1 MPVNAKDIGAED
13 IGLPQVHQANLK
25 DQRVLCRVD
34 FNVPLIGSKVLDDSR
49 VRAALPT
56 ICTILE
62 QQPRNL
68 VLLSHLGRPKGKR
81 SEAYSLAPIAAVL
94 SKYINQEVYF
104 SEDCIGNEV
113 EQGLSHSPHGSV
125 WLLENTRF
133 HEGETNNDEHFAARL
148 ARLGDVFVNDAFG
161 TCHRAHAS
169 NIGLSKV
176 LPSFVGK
183 LVTKEVFYLSNAL
196 LHPRKPY
203 LAILGGAKI
212 SDKITILERLLDR
225 ADRVLIGGG
234 MANTF
239 LAAQGEDLG
248 DSLVE
253 PAAFPLARKLLAES
267 AERMMLPLDAT
278 IAPPEGVAGEI
289 RHIPIGEALPAGWR
303 IMDIGTATVQHFSA
317 EIEQA
322 QTIVWNGPLGVT
334 ENPQF
339 AIGSFALAKSIA
351 AQTSK
356 GATTIIGGGDS
367 AATIQAAG
375 FAERVSHLSTGGG
388 ASLALLAGEPLPA
401 LSVLSQE
408 VTQS

>member
-1 MPVNAKDIGAED
+1 MKVNAVDID
-13 IGLPQVHQANLK
+13 LPQLHQADLQ

-34 FNVPLIGSKVLDDSR
+34 FNVPLIGREVADDSR
-49 VRAALPT
+49 IRAALPT
-56 ICTILE
+56 ISTILE
-62 QQPRNL
+62 QHPRAL

-81 SEAYSLAPIAAVL
+81 SEDLSLAPIAPLL
-94 SKYINQEVYF
+94 SKWINQEVHF
-104 SEDCIGNEV
+104 SEDCIGTEV
-113 EQGLSHSPHGSV
+113 EQAIDQSPHGSV

-133 HEGETNNDEHFAARL
+133 HEGETQNDAPFAAQL

-169 NIGLSKV
+169 NVGLSNL
-176 LPSFVGK
+176 LPAYVGQ
-183 LVTKEVFYLSNAL
+183 LVTKEVFYLSSAL
-196 LHPRKPY
+196 RHPQRPY

-239 LAAQGEDLG
+239 LAAQGQDLG

-253 PAAFPLARKLLAES
+253 PAAFPLARKLLAQ
-267 AERMMLPLDAT
+267 AAGRMWLPLDAT
-278 IAPPEGVAGEI
+278 IAPPDGITADIQHVT
-289 RHIPIGEALPAGWR
+289 IGEALPAGWR
-303 IMDIGTATVQHFSA
+303 IMDIGPATVQRFTA
-317 EIEQA
+317 ELEGA
-322 QTIVWNGPLGVT
+322 QTIIWNGPLGVT

-339 AIGSFALAKSIA
+339 AIGSYALAQAIA

-375 FAERVSHLSTGGG
+375 YAEQVSHLSTGGG
-388 ASLALLAGEPLPA
+388 ASLALLAGEALPA
-401 LSVLSQE
+401 LSALTKE
-408 VTQS
+408 VTPS